1 MQVVIRRNLLPIAI
15 LALAV
20 FCPIAWYFCLP
31 HSAGSCTEC
40 PPQAPQGN
48 FPNRMMAC
56 CGSTTTP
63 RALCATFRLAPH
75 ISPTPSTSTHTRTRC
90 AVLGSNGGKAAWSGV
105 RGAVAMTT
113 TATTTTTTIA
123 AAPGTCRL
131 QSRPCVSSRVGWAL
145 LHAANP
151 QQQSPPKP
159 FHSSQPHSQAPLSRR
174 SVLRAGVLA
183 PLGWAECR
191 ALHEAPARG
200 GPLSR
205 VAAAAAMSTST
216 ASADAA
222 ASPSGAIVVYV
233 TVPNAQ
239 VGEDLGAKLV
249 ETKLAAC
256 VNILPGLT
264 SIYTWKG
271 KVEKDSELLLI
282 IKSRH
287 ELLTELTAFV
297 RANHPYDEPE
307 VIALPILGGSPSYL
321 QWLMDNTRGAGA
333 GADTATDTV

>member
-1 MQVVIRRNLLPIAI
+1 MQVVIRRNLLTIAI

-20 FCPIAWYFCLP
+20 FCPVAWYFCLP
-31 HSAGSCTEC
+31 HS
-40 PPQAPQGN
+40 
-48 FPNRMMAC
+48 
-56 CGSTTTP
+56 
-63 RALCATFRLAPH
+63 L
-75 ISPTPSTSTHTRTRC
+75 
-90 AVLGSNGGKAAWSGV
+90 
-105 RGAVAMTT
+105 
-113 TATTTTTTIA
+113 
-123 AAPGTCRL
+123 
-131 QSRPCVSSRVGWAL
+131 
-145 LHAANP
+145 
-151 QQQSPPKP
+151 
-159 FHSSQPHSQAPLSRR
+159 
-174 SVLRAGVLA
+174 
-183 PLGWAECR
+183 
-191 ALHEAPARG
+191 
-200 GPLSR
+200 GPLSS

-216 ASADAA
+216 ASAAGT

-239 VGEDLGAKLV
+239 VGEDLAAKLV
-249 ETKLAAC
+249 EAKLAAC

-333 GADTATDTV
+333 GADTATDTA

>member
-1 MQVVIRRNLLPIAI
+1 MRVIIRHSFLSVTI

-20 FCPIAWYFCLP
+20 LCPVVWYFCL
-31 HSAGSCTEC
+31 SYSSGSL
-40 PPQAPQGN
+40 
-48 FPNRMMAC
+48 
-56 CGSTTTP
+56 ST
-63 RALCATFRLAPH
+63 
-75 ISPTPSTSTHTRTRC
+75 
-90 AVLGSNGGKAAWSGV
+90 
-105 RGAVAMTT
+105 
-113 TATTTTTTIA
+113 
-123 AAPGTCRL
+123 
-131 QSRPCVSSRVGWAL
+131 
-145 LHAANP
+145 
-151 QQQSPPKP
+151 
-159 FHSSQPHSQAPLSRR
+159 
-174 SVLRAGVLA
+174 
-183 PLGWAECR
+183 
-191 ALHEAPARG
+191 
-200 GPLSR
+200 

-216 ASADAA
+216 TSAAAA

-239 VGEDLGAKLV
+239 VGEDLGSKLV
-249 ETKLAAC
+249 EAKLAAC

-321 QWLMDNTRGAGA
+321 QWLMDNTRAVGVR
-333 GADTATDTV
+333 ADTATDAA